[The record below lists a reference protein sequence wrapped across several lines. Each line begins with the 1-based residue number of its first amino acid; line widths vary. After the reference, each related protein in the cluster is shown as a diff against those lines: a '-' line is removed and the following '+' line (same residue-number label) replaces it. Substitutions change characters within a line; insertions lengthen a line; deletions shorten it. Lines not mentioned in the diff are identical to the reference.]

1 MSERAAAV
9 LRPEQGVTERRT
21 SKRERIVLRVGLL
34 THRARPCFCLVRNIS
49 PTGAQVKLYGDA
61 VVGSDVTLQVGDEDP
76 LVGRVAWVHSGLA
89 GIDFEATVEPAMLLR
104 VAQKLAPTKRR
115 SSPRVWTVAQVLLRT
130 GGRVYAGAL
139 CNISTSG
146 AKVRTFKSVKPGP
159 SILITLPDFPPMKA
173 YVRWGDETHLGL
185 MFDRHLPIELLSDW
199 LDGRLY
205 VSA

>member
-1 MSERAAAV
+1 MSERAPRL
-9 LRPEQGVTERRT
+9 LRPEQSVTERRA
-21 SKRERIVLRVGLL
+21 SKRERIVLTVGLL
-34 THRARPCFCLVRNIS
+34 THRARPSVCLVKNIS
-49 PTGAQVKLYGDA
+49 PTGAQVKLYSQA
-61 VVGSDVTLQVGDEDP
+61 PVGSDVTLQVGDEDA
-76 LVGRVAWVHSGLA
+76 VAGRVAWARNDLA
-89 GIDFEATVEPAMLLR
+89 GIDFEATVEPTMLLR
-104 VAQKLAPTKRR
+104 AAQKLPPTKRR
-115 SSPRVWTVAQVLLRT
+115 SSPRVKTVAQVLLRT

-146 AKVRTFKSVKPGP
+146 ANVRTFKPVELGP

-185 MFDRHLPIELLSDW
+185 MFECHLPVDLLSEW